1 MSQFVVSARK
11 YRPLR
16 FNDVIGQEHV
26 SDTLKNALQ
35 TDHLAHAFLFTGP
48 RGVGKTTCARILAKI
63 INCEK
68 PTKDYEAC
76 NECSS
81 CKAFNENASFNI
93 LELDA
98 ASNNGVDQMRALT
111 DQVRFQPQQGKY
123 KVFII
128 DEVHMLSTQA
138 FNAFLKTL
146 EEPPPHAIFIL
157 ATTEKHKII
166 PTILSRCQIYDFKRI
181 QIKDIVKQLQFICKD
196 ENIEAEEKALH
207 IIAQKA
213 DGAMRDALSIFDRI
227 VSFAGNKIS
236 YQDVISNLNVLDYD
250 YFFRATDCMM
260 TEDAGGFLLLL
271 DEITNKGF
279 EPETFMSGLS
289 EHLRNLL
296 ICKDPRTIGLLE
308 LSEDFTK
315 KYQDTAPVFHVMD
328 LLNALSII
336 NHFDIHF
343 RSVRNKRLHTELH
356 LLRLANIHHLHKVGS
371 LPLEIA
377 PEKKTPE
384 VKSIQTQISDNQIIT
399 SNIIKPVIQVPS
411 ADIPAGKPL
420 ATVSSYDTPS
430 LLSLSTLEQ
439 SIKEEDRSNKESKP
453 LTIEN
458 IKNAWDTYV
467 ENHNSQS
474 VRAVLSTTQVR
485 IENNMIVATVGTTL
499 SKEIILQE
507 KEIIQHIRNDLNI
520 QSLMIEI
527 EIDTSL
533 APESRPVKARPMTAK
548 EKYDKLVSIN
558 PEVDELRKRLHL
570 RLDESF

>member
-26 SDTLKNALQ
+26 SGTLKNALQ

-48 RGVGKTTCARILAKI
+48 RGVGKTTCARILAKV
-63 INCEK
+63 INCET
-68 PTKDYEAC
+68 PTSDFEAC
-76 NECSS
+76 NVCSS

-111 DQVRFQPQQGKY
+111 DQVRFKPQQGKY

-128 DEVHMLSTQA
+128 DEVHMLTTQA

-146 EEPPPHAIFIL
+146 EEPPLHAIFIL

-181 QIKDIVKQLQFICKD
+181 QIKDIVKQLHVICTD
-196 ENIEAEEKALH
+196 ENIVAEDKALH

-227 VSFAGNKIS
+227 VSFAGNKIT
-236 YQDVISNLNVLDYD
+236 YLDVINNLNVLDYD

-260 TEDAGGFLLLL
+260 TEDGGGLLLL
-271 DEITNKGF
+271 LEEISNKGF
-279 EPETFMSGLS
+279 ESEIFMSGLA

-296 ICKDPRTIGLLE
+296 ICKDSRTVGLLE

-315 KYQDTAPVFHVMD
+315 KYLETAPIFPEMD
-328 LLNALSII
+328 LMNALAII
-336 NHFDIHF
+336 NHFDIHS
-343 RSVRNKRLHTELH
+343 RTVRNKRLHTELH
-356 LLRLANIHHLHKVGS
+356 LLRLANIRHLHKVGNNS
-371 LPLEIA
+371 SDNTQ
-377 PEKKTPE
+377 EKKTPDTNINNTQSA
-384 VKSIQTQISDNQIIT
+384 VIQDIAIQTPILPSQNAKPATANNTT
-399 SNIIKPVIQVPS
+399 S
-411 ADIPAGKPL
+411 
-420 ATVSSYDTPS
+420 SSSFDTPS
-430 LLSLSTLEQ
+430 LISLASLEQ
-439 SIKEEDRSNKESKP
+439 SILEESATITVSKQLTHESLKQ
-453 LTIEN
+453 
-458 IKNAWDTYV
+458 AWNEYL
-467 ENHNSQS
+467 EAHSSQS
-474 VRAVLSTTQVR
+474 VKAVLSATLIR
-485 IENNMIVATVGTTL
+485 IEDKTIVTTVGTTL
-499 SKEIILQE
+499 GKELILQE
-507 KEIIQHIRNDLNI
+507 KDIIQHIRNSFGMPD
-520 QSLMIEI
+520 LMIEI

-533 APESRPVKARPMTAK
+533 APEAKPVKARPLTAK

-570 RLDESF
+570 RLDELI